1 MKKTLMAFLI
11 FAWVGNV
18 YALTPAQESSE
29 KEHLKHGY
37 PSKEGVILYRRG
49 YVLSY
54 NTETKVAN
62 WAAYHL
68 SDEYLNGAEERSDDF
83 RADEEIPEGKRSELK
98 DYERSGY
105 DRGHLVPSADMK
117 RSEEIQSESF
127 LLTNMAP
134 QIGIGFNRGIWK
146 CLEEKVREDAEE
158 LGDIYVIVGPL
169 YEQEEIKTIG
179 DNKVRI
185 PDRFFK
191 IVLKDDGSELE
202 AYDLPNEPH
211 SCDELPLFKTASGD
225 IYGKMNQEFYGNPDG
240 PDQEDS
246 KKGETHETKMV

>member
-1 MKKTLMAFLI
+1 MAKMKKTLMGFLI

-37 PSKEGVILYRRG
+37 PSKEGVILYRQG

-105 DRGHLVPSADMK
+105 DRGLLVLSANIK
-117 RSEEIQSESF
+117 KSEEIKPESF
-127 LLTNMAP
+127 FLTNRAP
-134 QIGIGFNRGIWK
+134 KIGIG
-146 CLEEKVREDAEE
+146 
-158 LGDIYVIVGPL
+158 
-169 YEQEEIKTIG
+169 
-179 DNKVRI
+179 
-185 PDRFFK
+185 
-191 IVLKDDGSELE
+191 
-202 AYDLPNEPH
+202 
-211 SCDELPLFKTASGD
+211 
-225 IYGKMNQEFYGNPDG
+225 
-240 PDQEDS
+240 
-246 KKGETHETKMV
+246 